1 MNRDDRRVT
10 LLCFPHAG
18 GGRLFYER
26 WRRLLEPTVDFRV
39 AAYPHREQRLAEP
52 MPATVSGLVE
62 QLYGQLEDE
71 LRGDYVVWGHSM
83 GSVVGYELAKLARER
98 LVNLPL
104 AFFSSG
110 SSAPCDSTF
119 RDAGSLSTAGGLE
132 RILRR
137 YGGLDEATLRDPQF
151 MGYFRPIITDD
162 RVR

>member
-1 MNRDDRRVT
+1 MNRDDRCVT

-39 AAYPHREQRLAEP
+39 AAYPHHEQRLAEP

-110 SSAPCDSTF
+110 S
-119 RDAGSLSTAGGLE
+119 
-132 RILRR
+132 
-137 YGGLDEATLRDPQF
+137 
-151 MGYFRPIITDD
+151 
-162 RVR
+162 